1 MKKLPDSYVMPSGKT
16 MGEIRKTF
24 SMSLEERKKLLKGTI
39 KYLTNEDLKKLG
51 IPTENQL
58 IITMNPKR
66 RK

>member
-1 MKKLPDSYVMPSGKT
+1 MKKVPDSYVTRSGMT

-24 SMSLEERKKLLKGTI
+24 SMSLQERKKLLKGTSTH
-39 KYLTNEDLKKLG
+39 LSNEDLKRLK
-51 IPTENQL
+51 IPTEPQL